1 MNYSELLN
9 KGVVA
14 RFILLL
20 TILILGFLQMRN
32 AYANR
37 LNEKACQMIDNK
49 LAIENID
56 KAIELNKQNPLY
68 YANLGL
74 IYARMDSLIS
84 LESFYADKKIN
95 SEMLDNALKY
105 YHIAESLKVNDPL
118 FCLNITLLYALK
130 GDSENAVHYIDKIAE
145 YANDEWYY
153 LFSAHIYKNIDK
165 PKAKE
170 NYLQAL
176 LLSPGL
182 LSSPFFVDQ
191 LFNDATYLTE
201 EIREELEKR
210 LRSVYTHTQDPVI
223 MAKLA
228 KVLLDTENRS
238 EAETLFL
245 EATKRLPSLNRPWC
259 YLGYIAEQRRDT
271 AQALLCYRK
280 AEALSLTDAVM
291 RLYKN
296 RLEDRTDNLPDID
309 TRTKYR
315 FSERNL
321 VYRKFFSTSLLK
333 DGMVINDFNEYQQ
346 LYGID

>member
-165 PKAKE
+165 SKAKE
-170 NYLQAL
+170 NHLQ
-176 LLSPGL
+176 
-182 LSSPFFVDQ
+182 
-191 LFNDATYLTE
+191 
-201 EIREELEKR
+201 
-210 LRSVYTHTQDPVI
+210 
-223 MAKLA
+223 
-228 KVLLDTENRS
+228 VLL
-238 EAETLFL
+238 
-245 EATKRLPSLNRPWC
+245 C
-259 YLGYIAEQRRDT
+259 
-271 AQALLCYRK
+271 
-280 AEALSLTDAVM
+280 VM
-291 RLYKN
+291 RTLT
-296 RLEDRTDNLPDID
+296 LEQMESVEAGKSASSYGCDAAMNVVAGVWGTAVGIVATP
-309 TRTKYR
+309 
-315 FSERNL
+315 FAGAA
-321 VYRKFFSTSLLK
+321 VGF
-333 DGMVINDFNEYQQ
+333 GMSMFGSWVCSHVE
-346 LYGID
+346 